1 MPSAQVFNT
10 NDGAVYTTSNGAP
23 VSEPYGAQRAG
34 LLGPLLLQDFH
45 HIDLLA
51 HFDRERI
58 PERVV
63 HAKGAGAH
71 GYFEVTHD
79 LSDITSQSLFKQVGK
94 KVRATVRFSTVG
106 GESGSADSAR
116 DPRGFAIKLR
126 TDEGN
131 WDWVFNNTPVF
142 FIRDPAKFPHFI
154 HTQKRDP
161 QTHLKDADMFW
172 DYLSQNPESIHQ
184 IMILFSDRGTPDGYH
199 QEHGYSG
206 HTFKWLKDDGSFVY
220 VQVHVRADGGFKTL
234 DNATAT
240 KLAGENP
247 EYGIESLFN
256 AIESGKFPSWTVYI
270 VGPAIQTMT
279 PEQAENF
286 RYNVLDLTKVWPH
299 KEFPL
304 RPIGRL
310 VLNENPQNYFAE
322 IEQAAFSPSHLVPY
336 IEPSADPVLQSRLF
350 SYPDTHRHRLGV
362 NYQQLP
368 VNAPIT
374 PVANFQRDGQGTFV
388 SQGNRPNYQSTIQPL
403 SYKGAKGAIDAS
415 ARDWERAVKHENFVG
430 GAYRDLSEITELDF
444 EQPRALWS
452 NVWNDQQ
459 REAYVQNVAGHF
471 GGVKSAAVKE
481 RQLSVWAAV
490 DQGLSDRIAKAIG
503 HPSVKPLQVKP
514 ASEAVKFRT
523 YLGFAFLPRFAKI

>member
-1 MPSAQVFNT
+1 MSSQAP
-10 NDGAVYTTSNGAP
+10 VYTTSNGAP
-23 VSEPYGAQRAG
+23 ANEPYSAQRAG
-34 LLGPLLLQDFH
+34 IGGPLLLQDFH

-63 HAKGAGAH
+63 HAKAAGAH

-94 KVRATVRFSTVG
+94 KVRVTARFSTVG
-106 GESGSADSAR
+106 GEAGSADTAR
-116 DPRGFAIKLR
+116 DPRGFALKLR

-154 HTQKRDP
+154 HTQKRHP
-161 QTHLKDADMFW
+161 QSHLKDADMFW

-199 QEHGYSG
+199 QQHGYSG

-220 VQVHVRADGGFKTL
+220 TQVHLRVDGGFKTL

-240 KLAGENP
+240 RLAGENP
-247 EYGIESLFN
+247 EYGIDALFN
-256 AIESGKFPSWTVYI
+256 AIEAGKFPSWTVYI
-270 VGPAIQTMT
+270 QTMT
-279 PEQAENF
+279 PEQAEKF
-286 RYNVLDLTKVWPH
+286 RYNILDLTKVWPH
-299 KEFPL
+299 SEFPL
-304 RPIGRL
+304 RPIGKF

-322 IEQAAFSPSHLVPY
+322 IEQAAFSPSHLVPF

-350 SYPDTHRHRLGV
+350 SYPDTHRHRLGT

-368 VNAPIT
+368 VNAPIA
-374 PVANFQRDGQGTFV
+374 PVHNFQRAGPMTFV
-388 SQGNRPNYQSTIQPL
+388 SQGAAPNYQSSLAPLAYSAPAKTINHNVRDHERL
-403 SYKGAKGAIDAS
+403 
-415 ARDWERAVKHENFVG
+415 ARHEAFVG
-430 GAYRDLSEITELDF
+430 GAWRDLSVITELDF
-444 EQPRALWS
+444 EQPRALWAK
-452 NVWNDQQ
+452 VWNDQQ

-471 GGVKSAAVKE
+471 SGVKSAVVKE

-490 DQGLSDRIAKAIG
+490 DQGLSDRIAAAIG
-503 HPSVKPLQVKP
+503 HPSVAPLKVAP
-514 ASEAVKFRT
+514 AAEAERFRAN
-523 YLGFAFLPRFAKI
+523 LGFALSLPARL